1 MTVFKLSNGR
11 HTPPFFSP
19 ACGGLHSIEVSVNH
33 DSALPPFGLSFV
45 EALFPLGYALRQAN
59 GSFVMRNGNINNELS
74 SMSCFQ

>member
-19 ACGGLHSIEVSVNH
+19 ACGELHSIEVSVNH
-33 DSALPPFGLSFV
+33 DSALRPFGPSFV
-45 EALFPLGYALRQAN
+45 ETLFPLGNTLRQAN